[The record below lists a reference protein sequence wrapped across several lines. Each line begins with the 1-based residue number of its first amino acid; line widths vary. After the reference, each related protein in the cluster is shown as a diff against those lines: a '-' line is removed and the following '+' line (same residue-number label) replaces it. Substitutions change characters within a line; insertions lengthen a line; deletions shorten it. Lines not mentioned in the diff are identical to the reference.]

1 MFQDLVH
8 ACRAFW
14 RTRTLSLTIV
24 LTLALGLG
32 GTTAMF
38 AIADRLVLN
47 PLPFQDGDRLVFL
60 WRANASSAGGGIS
73 TVSAH
78 EVSAWRGMRSME
90 AVEPFAV
97 ARVDL
102 SGAGDPVTL
111 TGRSIAHGFLEML
124 GVRPALGRDFDRR
137 DAAAGAAATVIL
149 SDELWRRVFAADPA
163 IVGKPIT
170 LDGKPHVVIGVM
182 PAGFALPIGGEHEFW
197 LPQPDP
203 STDPKVPRHFVIGKL
218 AQGATIATAQTE
230 LDGISAGLADENPA
244 LKGWGGRILDVAET
258 IGKDK
263 QRLALFL
270 FAASGMILLIAMF
283 NAAQLLLARA
293 VAHEREFAIR
303 QALGAGRGRLLR
315 QLLMDGLVLGTA
327 CAAAGVVLSG
337 WIVRVLAALQPP
349 NLAELAR
356 VNIDARSTMFG
367 VAVALTVSAI
377 GALTP
382 WVRIRAWSAASALA
396 RGSSRTSTRGAHR
409 ARGLLTAAQ
418 IAFCLIVLVATTLL
432 LRSFGRLMNAD
443 IGINLDGLA
452 LASTSLPR
460 DRYQDAPARLE
471 FIRAALDEIRAMP
484 GVQAAEIAT
493 GLPPRMSVQFGQ
505 VQPGDRTVSD
515 AESAVFYTGG
525 PIGPTFFQTA
535 GIRVLEGRTFTDA
548 DRTGS
553 EPVLIVNRSTTRF
566 YWPDQNA
573 LGKRLAINGTSR
585 TIVGIVDDVRGND
598 IGGPIVPFQMYFPFA
613 QAPPGPLG
621 FVVRT
626 DRQPASVSGE
636 LKALLLRKDSRL
648 VVRATTASAMVRET
662 VSRER
667 FTLTLL
673 ATYAGL
679 ALTMSAVGIGGLI
692 AFAVVQRTRE
702 IGIRAA
708 LGATPRQAV
717 TTVARQSLIPCLAGL
732 AVGAL
737 ASFGVARLMK
747 SLLFE
752 SQGLEAV
759 TLVASAAL
767 LITVASVASYIP
779 ARRAARVSPLVAL
792 QTD

>member
-14 RTRTLSLTIV
+14 RTRTLSVTIV

-47 PLPFQDGDRLVFL
+47 PLPFHDSDRLVFL
-60 WRANASSAGGGIS
+60 WRANAASAGGGIS
-73 TVSAH
+73 TVSAR

-97 ARVDL
+97 ARVDFT
-102 SGAGDPVTL
+102 GAGDPVTL
-111 TGRSIAHGFLEML
+111 TGRSISHGLLEML
-124 GVRPALGRDFDRR
+124 GVRPALGRDFDRN
-137 DAAAGAAATVIL
+137 DAVAGAPPTVIL
-149 SDELWRRVFAADPA
+149 SDELWRRVLGADPA
-163 IVGKPIT
+163 VLGKAIT

-197 LPQPDP
+197 LPQTEP
-203 STDPKVPRHFVIGKL
+203 SADLKVPRHFVIGKL
-218 AQGATIATAQTE
+218 TPGATLATAQSE
-230 LDGISAGLADENPA
+230 LDGVSAGLAQEDPA

-258 IGKDK
+258 IGEDK
-263 QRLALFL
+263 QRLAMFL
-270 FAASGMILLIAMF
+270 FAASAMILLIAMF

-293 VAHEREFAIR
+293 VAHEREYAIR

-315 QLLMDGLVLGTA
+315 QLLMDGLVLGAA
-327 CAAAGVVLSG
+327 CAAAGVVWSG
-337 WIVRVLAALQPP
+337 WIIRVLAALQPP
-349 NLAELAR
+349 NLSELAR
-356 VNIDARSTMFG
+356 VHIDTRSTLFG
-367 VAVALTVSAI
+367 IVVALMVSVV

-382 WVRIRAWSAASALA
+382 WIRIRAWSAASALA
-396 RGSSRTSTRGAHR
+396 RGSNRTSTRDTHR
-409 ARGLLTAAQ
+409 ARGVLSAVQ
-418 IAFCLIVLVATTLL
+418 IAFCLMVLVATTLL
-432 LRSFGRLMNAD
+432 LRSFGRLMNTD
-443 IGINLDGLA
+443 IGISPEGLA
-452 LASTSLPR
+452 VVSTSLPP
-460 DRYQDAPARLE
+460 DRYQDRAARLE
-471 FIRAALDEIRAMP
+471 FIRTTLDEIRAIP
-484 GVQAAEIAT
+484 GVEAAEIAT
-493 GLPPRMSVQFGQ
+493 AIPPRMSVQFGQ
-505 VQPGDRTVSD
+505 IQPGDRTLSD
-515 AESAVFYTGG
+515 AEAAVFYTGG
-525 PIGPTFFQTA
+525 PVGPAFFQTT
-535 GIRVLEGRTFTDA
+535 GIRLLEGRIFTDA
-548 DRTGS
+548 DRAGS
-553 EPVLIVNRSTTRF
+553 EPVMIVNRSTTRF
-566 YWPDQNA
+566 YWRGQSA
-573 LGKRLAINGTSR
+573 LGKRLTVNGTSR
-585 TIVGIVDDVRGND
+585 TIVGIVNDVRGND
-598 IGGPIVPFQMYFPFA
+598 IGGPIVPLQMYFPFA
-613 QAPPGPLG
+613 QASQGPLA

-626 DRQPASVSGE
+626 DRQPASISGDV
-636 LKALLLRKDSRL
+636 KALLLRRDSRL

-662 VSRER
+662 VARER

-732 AVGAL
+732 LAGAL

-747 SLLFE
+747 SLLYE
-752 SQGLEAV
+752 SQGLETVA
-759 TLVASAAL
+759 LIASAAL
-767 LITVASVASYIP
+767 LIAVAALASYIP

-792 QTD
+792 QMD